1 MKPIYLIGFMGAG
14 KTTIGKELASCLN
27 QDVIDTDEEI
37 VMREKKN
44 INDIFE
50 EHGEEYFRNLET
62 LILNEFDNRAGI
74 VTTGGGI
81 VVKPENRKKLNEKGI
96 VFFLYAS
103 PEEIFKRI
111 ENDHSRPLL
120 KGDKKRL
127 IQELYEKRMPL
138 YKETAHVVI
147 DTTNKDKAEII
158 QEIIDCLG

>member
-14 KTTIGKELASCLN
+14 KTTTGKELASCIN
-27 QDVIDTDEEI
+27 QEVIDTDEEI
-37 VMREKKN
+37 VKREKKT

-50 EHGEEYFRNLET
+50 EHGEGYFRDLET
-62 LILNEFDNRAGI
+62 LILNDLDNRAGI
-74 VTTGGGI
+74 ITTGGGI
-81 VVKPENRKKLNEKGI
+81 VTRPENRKKLKENGI

-111 ENDHSRPLL
+111 EKDQSRPLL

-127 IQELYEKRMPL
+127 IQELYEKRLPL
-138 YKETAHVVI
+138 YRETAHVVI

-158 QEIIDCLG
+158 QEIVECLG